1 MTEAVFREI
10 VDWLDQSLPGLD
22 LIFRTDQIRLNWRE
36 VLAETHEYAPPYA
49 IVGLGDSASTPL
61 SILARSETIPV
72 SIFLVFE
79 NPNFVLIP
87 LGSSYSHSPSGLI
100 EVGDRLYD
108 DAGAL
113 TVTGASGS
121 VITLSRAPS
130 GVCRWSDPL
139 MTVQNRASRLATEA
153 MTYPFSE
160 FVVIEKP
167 RTDRAAD
174 AMAAILE
181 RGVDMYVAGLYL
193 EATVT
198 HCAT

>member
-1 MTEAVFREI
+1 M
-10 VDWLDQSLPGLD
+10 
-22 LIFRTDQIRLNWRE
+22 
-36 VLAETHEYAPPYA
+36 
-49 IVGLGDSASTPL
+49 
-61 SILARSETIPV
+61 
-72 SIFLVFE
+72 
-79 NPNFVLIP
+79 
-87 LGSSYSHSPSGLI
+87 
-100 EVGDRLYD
+100 GDRLYD
-108 DAGAL
+108 SAGPL
-113 TVTGASGS
+113 TVTGVSSGLL
-121 VITLSRAPS
+121 TLSRAPS

-139 MTVQNRASRLATEA
+139 LTVQNRASRLATEA
-153 MTYPFSE
+153 MTYPFPD